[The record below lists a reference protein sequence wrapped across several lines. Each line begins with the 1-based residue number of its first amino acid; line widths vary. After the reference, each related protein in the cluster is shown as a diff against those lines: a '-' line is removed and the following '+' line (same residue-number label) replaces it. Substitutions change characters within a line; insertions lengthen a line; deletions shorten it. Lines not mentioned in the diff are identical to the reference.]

1 MQASGERCQ
10 EFFKYAA
17 KDIAMRGYS
26 ASTIPTHLKQ
36 WCADEL
42 FNKLPQNV
50 VKELFVKLVTQPD
63 ELMSCSLSF
72 QQDKSNNNSGKFT

>member
-36 WCADEL
+36 WCADE
-42 FNKLPQNV
+42 F
-50 VKELFVKLVTQPD
+50 
-63 ELMSCSLSF
+63 
-72 QQDKSNNNSGKFT
+72 